1 RSQAQA
7 QVAQVLPL
15 LACGEFEV
23 RLGPRPRPAVL
34 VAVESRRGGPVDRGQ
49 FEGVADAEAAL
60 VGGVDEGEPA
70 ERPERLPA
78 EVGAVLLVDHED
90 APAGAG
96 QFMRGDE
103 TDASGADAGRVGAAA
118 GPARGSRGA

>member
-1 RSQAQA
+1 GVAGAPDEWEARTEIAVLSGHGATAFGPADDRSQAQA

-34 VAVESRRGGPVDRGQ
+34 VAVESRRGGPVGRGQ

-60 VGGVDEGEPA
+60 LGGVDEEEPA
-70 ERPERLPA
+70 E
-78 EVGAVLLVDHED
+78 
-90 APAGAG
+90 
-96 QFMRGDE
+96 
-103 TDASGADAGRVGAAA
+103 
-118 GPARGSRGA
+118 